1 MPVTRRQVIVSG
13 AMTSWKG
20 KPTPHTQLKR
30 ALERVNLGDRCPP
43 PISIGDAC
51 KGALAS
57 WKAFDRDAKGRKG
70 RIGDKIIQRHAS
82 AIKHGY
88 ELVDVIRS
96 DDAAS
101 ANEYNTKVCCSV
113 VVHSNG
119 YEEITV
125 TRGNADQTF
134 LQNEYMAARRM
145 VSASGMSRFLLTI
158 LKELNGTDMEEWQD
172 GVFYLPEGNH
182 ALWTDKLIPAIES
195 VGTMHI
201 GYCSFEITDNTVRAL
216 KAGIEK
222 EIRDAAEKIEQQ
234 LASGELGV
242 RGMENRIAESCDL
255 LRKARDY
262 EAIIGE
268 ELTAIRTM
276 LARVEQSAVA
286 AIAKKQAE
294 EQFDDLLTA

>member
-1 MPVTRRQVIVSG
+1 MPVTKRQVIVSG

-20 KPTPHTQLKR
+20 KPTPHAQLKR
-30 ALERVNLGDRCPP
+30 ALERVNLADRCPP

-82 AIKHGY
+82 ALKHGY
-88 ELVDVIRS
+88 ELVDVDRA

-101 ANEYNTKVCCSV
+101 ANSYTTKVCCSV
-113 VVHSNG
+113 VTNGSG
-119 YEEITV
+119 YEEIVV
-125 TRGNADQTF
+125 TRGDADQTF

-145 VSASGMSRFLLTI
+145 VSASGMSRFLLTV

-172 GVFYLPEGNH
+172 GVYYLPEGNH
-182 ALWTDKLIPAIES
+182 ALWTEKLIPAIES
-195 VGTMHI
+195 IGTMHI
-201 GYCSFEITDNTVRAL
+201 GYCGFEITDNTVRAL

-242 RGMENRIAESCDL
+242 RGMENRIGESCAL
-255 LRKARDY
+255 LQKAKDY
-262 EAIIGE
+262 EQIIGQ
-268 ELTAIRTM
+268 ELTQIRAM
-276 LARVEQSAVA
+276 LSRIEQSAVN
-286 AIAKKQAE
+286 AIAKKQSE
-294 EQFDDLLTA
+294 EQYSDLLTI